1 MIGVEAARA
10 LQLDAELGGDELIFT
25 DGVPMV
31 SPARGV
37 ASPMHAAPPS
47 PRPRT
52 TIETVDLRGK
62 SPVALASEQL
72 NSLRAIADLDDF
84 FAALGDLVLYRS
96 EGSGPATVL
105 PGAGPNN
112 PKLLVVA
119 GRFQPDDFE
128 LGAPLSGKCGEILGS
143 LFSEASLQL
152 NLCWRTAL
160 YKSAGSLGHAM
171 LPREKA
177 IFREIFKV
185 EVALVRPER
194 ILVLGA
200 PALDVL
206 FGQKLEP
213 AQAQEMEFA
222 GIPLSMVWHP
232 LQIAA
237 DPAKREETLAQLK
250 ALEKKIHGK

>member
-1 MIGVEAARA
+1 
-10 LQLDAELGGDELIFT
+10 
-25 DGVPMV
+25 
-31 SPARGV
+31 
-37 ASPMHAAPPS
+37 
-47 PRPRT
+47 
-52 TIETVDLRGK
+52 
-62 SPVALASEQL
+62 
-72 NSLRAIADLDDF
+72 
-84 FAALGDLVLYRS
+84 
-96 EGSGPATVL
+96 
-105 PGAGPNN
+105 
-112 PKLLVVA
+112 
-119 GRFQPDDFE
+119 
-128 LGAPLSGKCGEILGS
+128 
-143 LFSEASLQL
+143 
-152 NLCWRTAL
+152 
-160 YKSAGSLGHAM
+160 M